1 MNSEVM
7 NNVLISVLGY
17 FIFFFKFLIVMVF
30 SVSLLFILGYM
41 AGSFIEGHFIIIPEI
56 STWGATA
63 KDARILGVVLTL
75 LSLFIYNS
83 EEIV

>member
-41 AGSFIEGHFIIIPEI
+41 AGSFIEGHFIIPEI